1 MESPIFLSWV
11 KGLFNLKE
19 DCLLE
24 KCKRCGSLLTI
35 AEIVRYNWI
44 CDSCM
49 YDDISNMDDNDE
61 YYITLKSEDYYE

>member
-1 MESPIFLSWV
+1 
-11 KGLFNLKE
+11 
-19 DCLLE
+19 LE